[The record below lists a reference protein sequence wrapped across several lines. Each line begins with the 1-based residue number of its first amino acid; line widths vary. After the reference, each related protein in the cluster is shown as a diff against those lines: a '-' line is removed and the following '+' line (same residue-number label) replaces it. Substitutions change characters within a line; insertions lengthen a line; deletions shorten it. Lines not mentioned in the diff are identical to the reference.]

1 MAHAS
6 QQSVSRDRSQLRSVA
21 SSLLR
26 VGIVTVLFC
35 LSAGIS
41 IPVGPV
47 PFTLQTL
54 VLGIAVSTLKPSEA
68 ISATVAYV
76 AIGAMGAPVFSGYVG
91 GLVRLLGPS
100 GGFIYGFAAGAAA
113 GSFLR
118 ALLERTPLPKVV
130 STFAGVVAA
139 IAVSYY
145 FGWAQ
150 LVVMGGL
157 TPAVAFAIGCAPF
170 ILADLVKAALATS
183 IAVPLVRAANK

>member
-68 ISATVAYV
+68 ISATVC
-76 AIGAMGAPVFSGYVG
+76 
-91 GLVRLLGPS
+91 R
-100 GGFIYGFAAGAAA
+100 
-113 GSFLR
+113 
-118 ALLERTPLPKVV
+118 
-130 STFAGVVAA
+130 
-139 IAVSYY
+139 
-145 FGWAQ
+145 
-150 LVVMGGL
+150 
-157 TPAVAFAIGCAPF
+157 
-170 ILADLVKAALATS
+170 
-183 IAVPLVRAANK
+183 